1 MFKTFNM
8 KKILLLLTV
17 ITLVFSCKNEEKPI
31 QNEQPIVVEEAPKQ
45 LELFITCKTDKTDK
59 IEVIFN
65 RIELKNNREGEY
77 VITDKISSQNPMQE
91 YSYQMFDDYIVTL
104 VQLKLGKVP
113 KNLIVDQIAL
123 KFDKRQVIIKGEELD
138 KYFAMNKFVSFN
150 KETKTL
156 TTTKIDNKHIPIL
169 TLRQGFIKRLFNF
182 E

>member
-1 MFKTFNM
+1 M

-45 LELFITCKTDKTDK
+45 LELLITCKTDKTDK

-65 RIELKNNREGEY
+65 RIELKNNREGLFI
-77 VITDKISSQNPMQE
+77 ITDKISSQNPMQK
-91 YSYQMFDDYIVTL
+91 YSYQMFDDYITTL
-104 VQLKLGKVP
+104 VQFRLGKKP
-113 KNLIVDQIAL
+113 KKLVINEIEL

-138 KYFAMNKFVSFN
+138 KYFVLNKFVSFN

-156 TTTKIDNKHIPIL
+156 TTTKIDNKHTPIL
-169 TLRQGFIKRLFNF
+169 TLRQGFIKRLFNI